1 MTKYF
6 VVRPHAILS
15 SYDSLH
21 RFGEDNVVVVPLA
34 VIDEINSMHD
44 LSPEKSKI
52 RNAALKYLRSL
63 MDKGVTSENGFK
75 QEEGGII
82 RVVSNYAD
90 VKIDVP
96 NISEFQK
103 RTLQVC
109 TGLQNEGKT
118 VILVTNNMGLQI
130 KAHMA
135 GINAEEFKDEIFPVL
150 EEQYKGR
157 IEIEVSAEL
166 STKLYQEL
174 NNESVTEMFAERS
187 IPRSD
192 IEACTDIE
200 LLENEYV
207 VMTHNGKPYYGQV
220 KGDKILILT
229 DHMREPYGIKPMNDG
244 QKILMNALCDNTPL
258 VVVKGPPGTGKT
270 LLSMAVALD
279 RVVEKHEF
287 SRILITRS
295 VSNDKLGYLPGSV
308 DEKLSPFLQG
318 VTDNLDVIINGTNS
332 RKMKKLVSKSDVSSK
347 NKLEKNKNKYVDD
360 CEDDNDKSS
369 YNTLERGEYLFEKG
383 IIKIQALE
391 MIRGRSIVDT
401 IFIIDETQNIEPE
414 FVKTI
419 VSRAAK
425 GSKFIFLGD
434 PTQIDNPKLSERYN
448 ALVYLAEKLKGDIDC
463 TVVSLEDEE
472 SVRSRLAKIATQI
485 L

>member
-6 VVRPHAILS
+6 VLRPHAILS

-34 VIDEINSMHD
+34 VIDEINAMHD

-52 RNAALKYLRSL
+52 RKAALKYIRSL
-63 MDKGVTSENGFK
+63 MDKGVTSENGYK
-75 QEEGGII
+75 LEEGGTI

-96 NISEFQK
+96 NISEFQR

-109 TGLQNEGKT
+109 IGIQNEGKN

-135 GINAEEFKDEIFPVL
+135 GITAEEFKDEIFPVL

-157 IEIEVSAEL
+157 INVEVSAEL
-166 STKLYQEL
+166 ATKLYNESIQ
-174 NNESVTEMFAERS
+174 ESVTEMFTERS
-187 IPRSD
+187 IDRGD
-192 IEACTDIE
+192 LEKETNYE

-207 VMTHNGKPYYGQV
+207 IMTYGEKSYYGQV
-220 KGDKILILT
+220 KDDKIVLLNA
-229 DHMREPYGIKPMNDG
+229 HMREPYGIKPMNTG
-244 QKILMNALCDNTPL
+244 QKLLMNALCDNTPL

-318 VTDNLDVIINGTNS
+318 VTDNLDVLINGTNS
-332 RKMKKLVSKSDVSSK
+332 RKTKKLVSKCDSNSK

-360 CEDDNDKSS
+360 CEDDEGKS
-369 YNTLERGEYLFEKG
+369 YNSIERGEYLFEKG

-414 FVKTI
+414 FAKTI

-434 PTQIDNPKLSERYN
+434 PSQIDNPKLSDRYN
-448 ALVYLAEKLKGDIDC
+448 ALVYLAEKLKGDVDC

-472 SVRSRLAKIATQI
+472 SVRSRLARIATQI

>member
-6 VVRPHAILS
+6 VLRPHGILS

-34 VIDEINSMHD
+34 VIDEINAMHD

-52 RNAALKYLRSL
+52 RKAALKYLRSL
-63 MDKGVTSENGFK
+63 MDEGVTSENGFK

-109 TGLQNEGKT
+109 KGLQDEGKT

-157 IEIEVSAEL
+157 INVEVSEEL
-166 STKLYQEL
+166 SNKLFQESIQ
-174 NNESVTEMFAERS
+174 ESTTEMFTKRS

-192 IEACTDIE
+192 LEDFIKSK

-207 VMTHNGKPYYGQV
+207 IMTYEGKSYYGQV
-220 KGDKILILT
+220 KGDKIILLT

-244 QKILMNALCDNTPL
+244 QKILMNALYDNTPL

-279 RVVEKHEF
+279 RVVEKHEYI
-287 SRILITRS
+287 RILITRS

-318 VTDNLDVIINGTNS
+318 VTDNLDVLINGTNS
-332 RKMKKLVSKSDVSSK
+332 KKMKKLVSKCDVNNK

-360 CEDDNDKSS
+360 CEDGNDKSE

-414 FVKTI
+414 FAKTI

-448 ALVYLAEKLKGDIDC
+448 ALVYLAEKLKDDVDC

-472 SVRSRLAKIATQI
+472 SVRSRLARIATQI

>member
-1 MTKYF
+1 MT
-6 VVRPHAILS
+6 HA
-15 SYDSLH
+15 
-21 RFGEDNVVVVPLA
+21 
-34 VIDEINSMHD
+34 
-44 LSPEKSKI
+44 EKS
-52 RNAALKYLRSL
+52 
-63 MDKGVTSENGFK
+63 
-75 QEEGGII
+75 
-82 RVVSNYAD
+82 
-90 VKIDVP
+90 
-96 NISEFQK
+96 
-103 RTLQVC
+103 
-109 TGLQNEGKT
+109 
-118 VILVTNNMGLQI
+118 
-130 KAHMA
+130 
-135 GINAEEFKDEIFPVL
+135 
-150 EEQYKGR
+150 
-157 IEIEVSAEL
+157 
-166 STKLYQEL
+166 
-174 NNESVTEMFAERS
+174 
-187 IPRSD
+187 
-192 IEACTDIE
+192 
-200 LLENEYV
+200 
-207 VMTHNGKPYYGQV
+207 YYGQV
-220 KGDKILILT
+220 KGDKIILLT

-244 QKILMNALCDNTPL
+244 QKILMNALYDNTPL

-318 VTDNLDVIINGTNS
+318 VTDNLDVLINGTNS
-332 RKMKKLVSKSDVSSK
+332 KKMKKLVSKCDVNNK

-360 CEDDNDKSS
+360 YEDDNDKSE

-414 FVKTI
+414 FAKTI

-448 ALVYLAEKLKGDIDC
+448 ALVYLAEKLKGDVDC

-472 SVRSRLAKIATQI
+472 SVRSRLARIATQI

>member
-1 MTKYF
+1 MTKYI
-6 VVRPHAILS
+6 VLRPHVILS

-34 VIDEINSMHD
+34 VIDEINAMHD

-52 RNAALKYLRSL
+52 RKAALKYLRFL

-109 TGLQNEGKT
+109 KGLQDEGKT

-135 GINAEEFKDEIFPVL
+135 GINAEEFKDEIFPIL

-157 IEIEVSAEL
+157 INVEVSEEL
-166 STKLYQEL
+166 FNKLYQESIQ
-174 NNESVTEMFAERS
+174 ESTTEMFTKRS

-192 IEACTDIE
+192 LEDFIKSE

-207 VMTHNGKPYYGQV
+207 IMTYKGKSYYGQV
-220 KGDKILILT
+220 KGDKIILLT
-229 DHMREPYGIKPMNDG
+229 DHQREPYGIKPMNDG
-244 QKILMNALCDNTPL
+244 QKILMNALYDNTPL

-279 RVVEKHEF
+279 RVVEKHEYI
-287 SRILITRS
+287 RILITRS
-295 VSNDKLGYLPGSV
+295 VSNEKLGYLPGSV

-318 VTDNLDVIINGTNS
+318 VTDNLDVLINGTNS
-332 RKMKKLVSKSDVSSK
+332 KKMKKLVSKCDVNNK

-360 CEDDNDKSS
+360 CEDGNDKSE

-414 FVKTI
+414 FAKTI

-448 ALVYLAEKLKGDIDC
+448 ALVYLAEKLKDDVDC

-472 SVRSRLAKIATQI
+472 SVRSRLARIATQI